1 MLAAWET
8 APAPAAL
15 LEALGARLLA
25 GEAAALAAPDA
36 ARALR
41 CLRAC
46 GPAAFF
52 VAGAQNYPQHFR
64 KIRDLSGRK
73 K

>member
-46 GPAAFF
+46 GPAAFCCCRS
-52 VAGAQNYPQHFR
+52 AE
-64 KIRDLSGRK
+64 LSTAFQEN
-73 K
+73 